1 MKQRRL
7 GRVKGGQTSQSCV
20 KTLDVNLS
28 ALGGKVVPLDSC
40 FTELALGS
48 V

>member
-7 GRVKGGQTSQSCV
+7 GREKAGQTSQTCV
-20 KTLDVNLS
+20 RTLDINLS
-28 ALGGKVVPLDSC
+28 ALGGEVVPLDSC
-40 FTELALGS
+40 FTKLALGS